1 MDKKYIRI
9 GAAIGGTLVLGLMFL
24 GLGGGSS
31 NSDLTAQVNKVQ
43 KPLPPT
49 IQVVK
54 APVYLMENGAQ
65 VRELKDGE
73 TLKPP
78 VTIKTGANGRA
89 NIVFADGSV
98 ARVDQ
103 KTEFTLKEG
112 SYNPENKRL
121 VNRIFLSVGRVW
133 SKIVQLATPD
143 SAWEVETSH
152 AVATVRGTTFG
163 ISTDGKISKVL
174 GSEHTVSVTPIDK
187 KTGARAE
194 AKSITVAENTIV
206 EMSDAV
212 ISDVL
217 LGKRKLVTAKA
228 SASVLADPW
237 VRENRASDGVD
248 RNGVKTEIKT
258 EVKIETKPNT
268 QTPTP
273 KPVTVTPPPAA
284 PKSDAKVTA
293 IEIVTKSPLGEVKEG
308 EKVQFTAFAK
318 LSDGLK
324 KEITSEATWQVLG
337 PIGMITASGV
347 FTSALDAKVAEYGE
361 GSGAIVTTWTD
372 PATKTPFI
380 DKTIIFKVKAQGEPE
395 LNGEG

>member
-9 GAAIGGTLVLGLMFL
+9 GAMVFGVLVVGLMFL
-24 GLGGGSS
+24 GFRGGSS
-31 NSDLTAQVNKVQ
+31 NSDLTAQVNKAQEPV
-43 KPLPPT
+43 PPT

-78 VTIKTGANGRA
+78 VTVKTGANGRA
-89 NIVFADGSV
+89 NILFVDGSV

-121 VNRIFLSVGRVW
+121 VNRIFLSIGRVW

-163 ISTDGKISKVL
+163 MSTDGKVSKVL
-174 GSEHTVSVTPIDK
+174 GSEHTVSVAPIDK
-187 KTGARAE
+187 KTGVRAE
-194 AKSITVAENTIV
+194 AKSVTVAENTIV

-217 LGKRKLVTAKA
+217 SGKRKLVTAKA

-237 VRENRASDGVD
+237 VRENRASDGTGQ
-248 RNGVKTEIKT
+248 NGVKTEIKT

-273 KPVTVTPPPAA
+273 KPVTVTPPAA
-284 PKSDAKVTA
+284 PRSDAKVTS
-293 IEIVTKSPLGEVKEG
+293 IEILTKNSLQEVKEG
-308 EKVQFTAFAK
+308 EKVQFTAFVK
-318 LSDGLK
+318 FSDGSK
-324 KEITSEATWQVLG
+324 KEITSEAKWQVLG
-337 PIGMITASGV
+337 PIGTITISGV

-361 GSGAIVTTWTD
+361 GSGAVIATWTD

-380 DKTIIFKVKAQGEPE
+380 DKTVIFKVKAQGEPE